1 MVALPIAERMGRL
14 GTETA
19 FEVLARAKAL
29 EAQGRD
35 IVHLEIG
42 EPDFATPANIISA
55 AKRALDE
62 GYTHYGP
69 SAGLL
74 ELREAI
80 AADVAASRGIAVDP
94 DQVVVTPGAKPIM
107 FFLMLCCLDEGDE
120 VIYPDPGFP
129 TYESVASF
137 VGARPVPLP
146 LREEND
152 FRLDVD
158 DLRARLTPRTRMLI
172 LNSPQNPTG
181 SVLTQADLEQIA
193 ELVAGSPVVVLSD
206 EVYRRIVYGVQ
217 SPSIA
222 SLPGMAEQTVILDGF
237 SKTYA
242 MTGWRLGYG
251 VMAPELAWR
260 IARLMTNS
268 NSCTATFIQMAGIEA
283 LRGPQDPV
291 DAMVAEFA
299 QRRQAIVDG
308 LNQIPGITCRL
319 PHGAFYAFPNVSGLP
334 LGAQEIADHLLTDAG
349 VAALAGTS
357 FGGFADRYLRLSYA
371 NSVPNLQRALE
382 RIDSF
387 ARALQKGTAG
397 AGAR

>member
-1 MVALPIAERMGRL
+1 MIELPIADRMSRL

-19 FEVLARAKAL
+19 FEVLAKARAL
-29 EAQGRD
+29 EAEGRD

-42 EPDFATPANIISA
+42 EPDFATPPNIVEA

-62 GYTHYGP
+62 GFTHYGP

-80 AADVAASRGIAVDP
+80 AADVTTSRRITVDP

-107 FFLMLCCLDEGDE
+107 FFLMLCCLNEGDE

-137 VGARPVPLP
+137 VGAKPVPLP
-146 LREEND
+146 LREENE

-158 DLRARLTPRTRMLI
+158 DLRALITPRTRMLI

-181 SVLTQADLEQIA
+181 SVLTQDDLDRIA
-193 ELVAGSPVVVLSD
+193 GLVSGSRIIILSD
-206 EVYRRIVYGVQ
+206 EVYRRIVYAGDA
-217 SPSIA
+217 PSIA
-222 SLPGMAEQTVILDGF
+222 STPGLADQVVILDGF

-260 IARLMTNS
+260 LARLMTNS
-268 NSCTATFIQMAGIEA
+268 NSCTASFTQIAGIEA
-283 LRGPQDPV
+283 LRGPQESV
-291 DAMVAEFA
+291 GLMVAEFA
-299 QRRQAIVDG
+299 ERRKVIVEG
-308 LNQIPGITCRL
+308 LNRIPGVNCL
-319 PHGAFYAFPNVSGLP
+319 EPHGAFYAFPNVGGLP
-334 LGAQEIADHLLTDAG
+334 IAAQELADRLLTEAG
-349 VAALAGTS
+349 VAVLAGTS
-357 FGGFADRYLRLSYA
+357 FGVFAQNHLRLSYA
-371 NSVPNLQRALE
+371 NSIPNLERALE
-382 RIDSF
+382 RIDVF
-387 ARALQKGTAG
+387 ARSLRAG
-397 AGAR
+397 SAV